1 MPVVL
6 RAIHR
11 FRTAADNSR
20 MQEGGTNWL
29 IARDQDR
36 RRMLEMDMRLHDVR
50 LMTFGVLAI
59 AFIACGPW
67 VGWQT
72 LPLLFVA
79 GIFFALADGRAE
91 KVKRPEYWIFGAW
104 VGAQLMIAA
113 AVLLTDA
120 PEIISAI
127 WFALPVVTLSTRF
140 SGRGIVLGV
149 LITLG
154 LLCAVMLGSDAAGVL
169 DYPPNLI
176 MPAALVV
183 GVAILST
190 ALMRSELKYRSE
202 SVIDPLTGLLNRKA
216 LENRVAEL
224 SQQSLT
230 ADAPIGL
237 VCCDLDH
244 FKHVNDTVGHPCGDD
259 VLVRVAEII
268 RGQLRAFELAYRI
281 GGEEFLI
288 VLPGLGL
295 AESVDLAE
303 RLRAATARHPF
314 PHGVTLTMSCG
325 VTASGPDT
333 TLDFD
338 ALWSSVDK
346 ALYAA
351 KREGRDRVSVAGA
364 ERSRPP
370 VPISA

>member
-1 MPVVL
+1 
-6 RAIHR
+6 
-11 FRTAADNSR
+11 
-20 MQEGGTNWL
+20 
-29 IARDQDR
+29 
-36 RRMLEMDMRLHDVR
+36 MLAV
-50 LMTFGVLAI
+50 

-67 VGWQT
+67 VGWQP
-72 LPLLFVA
+72 LPLLFFA
-79 GIFFALADGRAE
+79 GIFFALSDGRAAN
-91 KVKRPEYWIFGAW
+91 VRRPEYWIFGAW

-120 PEIISAI
+120 PAIISAI

-140 SGRGIVLGV
+140 SDRGIVLGV

-154 LLCAVMLGSDAAGVL
+154 LLCAAVMFAGGTGDVL

-176 MPAALVV
+176 MPAALVI

-190 ALMRSELKYRSE
+190 ALMRSELKYRNE

-216 LENRVAEL
+216 LENRIAEL
-224 SQQSLT
+224 SQQALT

-244 FKHVNDTVGHPCGDD
+244 FKRINDTVGHLCGDD
-259 VLVRVAEII
+259 VLKRVAEII
-268 RGQLRAFELAYRI
+268 RHQLRAFELAYRI

-295 AESVDLAE
+295 TESVELAE
-303 RLRAATARHPF
+303 RLRAATARQAF
-314 PHGVTLTMSCG
+314 PHGMPLTISCG
-325 VTASGPDT
+325 VAASTPNT
-333 TLDFD
+333 RLDFD
-338 ALWSSVDK
+338 ALWAQVDQ

-351 KREGRDRVSVAGA
+351 KREGRDRVCIAGDG
-364 ERSRPP
+364 RSRAPI
-370 VPISA
+370 PISA